1 MSEPD
6 WVLLERVAVGKGSDA
21 DRAAVE
27 QWIGSDPERRRLFD
41 QIARIAAATRQLSE
55 PRFAEPHFDAAA
67 SLARA
72 QQRLGWA
79 RRRSGPQVHSGPA
92 DRGRDRWP
100 DRWPARWPLAAI
112 AAGLVIAVGL
122 GLTIGTQSRRREAPR
137 VFVTARGQRATL
149 RLDDGTQ
156 VVLAPASRLL
166 VDGRSATLDGEAFFT
181 VVHDPR
187 TPFVVHAG
195 RVMATDKGTRFD
207 VRAYPE
213 DSTVRVAVDE
223 GQVAVSAANA
233 QPIALAGGD
242 AATVTPSGEAAV
254 DRGVENIGAWTT
266 GRLELHNTPAREAV
280 RALARWYDVDL
291 RLGDSTLAAVP
302 LTASFRDEPVDE
314 VLHIV
319 AVTLGARVRWSGRTV
334 ILVRRSKE
342 H

>member
-1 MSEPD
+1 VSEPD

-27 QWIGSDPERRRLFD
+27 QWIGSDPDRRRLFD
-41 QIARIAAATRQLSE
+41 QIARIAAATRQLSA
-55 PRFAEPHFDAAA
+55 PRLAQPHFDAAA

-72 QQRLGWA
+72 RKRLSRPRRIGW
-79 RRRSGPQVHSGPA
+79 RVS
-92 DRGRDRWP
+92 D
-100 DRWPARWPLAAI
+100 RWPLAAI
-112 AAGLVIAVGL
+112 AAGLVVAISL
-122 GLTIGTQSRRREAPR
+122 GVAIGTRSRRREAPR

-156 VVLAPASRLL
+156 VVLAPASRLM

-223 GQVAVSAANA
+223 GQVAVTAVGAGNTR
-233 QPIALAGGD
+233 PIALAGGD

>member
-1 MSEPD
+1 VSEPD

-27 QWIGSDPERRRLFD
+27 QWIGSDPDRRRLFD
-41 QIARIAAATRQLSE
+41 QIARIAAATRQLSA
-55 PRFAEPHFDAAA
+55 PRFDAAA
-67 SLARA
+67 SLAHARK
-72 QQRLGWA
+72 RLSRPRPMGW
-79 RRRSGPQVHSGPA
+79 RVS
-92 DRGRDRWP
+92 D
-100 DRWPARWPLAAI
+100 RWPLAAI
-112 AAGLVIAVGL
+112 AAGLVVAIGLGVAVG
-122 GLTIGTQSRRREAPR
+122 TRSRGREAPR
-137 VFVTARGQRATL
+137 VFLTARGQRATL

-156 VVLAPASRLL
+156 VVLAPASRLT
-166 VDGRSATLDGEAFFT
+166 VEGRSATLDGEAFFT
-181 VVHDPR
+181 VVHDAR
-187 TPFVVHAG
+187 APFVVHAG
-195 RVMATDKGTRFD
+195 RAIATDLGTRFD

-223 GQVAVSAANA
+223 GQVAVTAVTAANTPA
-233 QPIALAGGD
+233 IALAGGD
-242 AATVTPSGEAAV
+242 AATVAPSGETAV

>member
-27 QWIGSDPERRRLFD
+27 QWIGSDPDRRRLFD
-41 QIARIAAATRQLSE
+41 QIARIAAATRQLSA
-55 PRFAEPHFDAAA
+55 PRFAQPHFDAAA

-72 QQRLGWA
+72 KQRLGWA
-79 RRRSGPQVHSGPA
+79 RRRSAPVVRLRSA
-92 DRGRDRWP
+92 DRWP
-100 DRWPARWPLAAI
+100 DRWPLAAI
-112 AAGLVIAVGL
+112 AAGLVIAIGL
-122 GLTIGTQSRRREAPR
+122 GLTIGTHSRRREAPR
-137 VFVTARGQRATL
+137 VFLTARGQRATL

-156 VVLAPASRLL
+156 VVLAPASRLT

-181 VVHDPR
+181 VVHDAHA
-187 TPFVVHAG
+187 PFVVRAG
-195 RVMATDKGTRFD
+195 RAIATDLGTRFD

>member
-1 MSEPD
+1 M
-6 WVLLERVAVGKGSDA
+6 
-21 DRAAVE
+21 
-27 QWIGSDPERRRLFD
+27 
-41 QIARIAAATRQLSE
+41 
-55 PRFAEPHFDAAA
+55 
-67 SLARA
+67 
-72 QQRLGWA
+72 
-79 RRRSGPQVHSGPA
+79 
-92 DRGRDRWP
+92 
-100 DRWPARWPLAAI
+100 
-112 AAGLVIAVGL
+112 
-122 GLTIGTQSRRREAPR
+122 
-137 VFVTARGQRATL
+137 
-149 RLDDGTQ
+149 
-156 VVLAPASRLL
+156 LAPASRLT

-181 VVHDPR
+181 VVHDAR
-187 TPFVVHAG
+187 APFVVRAG
-195 RVMATDKGTRFD
+195 RAIATDLGTRFD

-213 DSTVRVAVDE
+213 DSSVRVAVDE

-319 AVTLGARVRWSGRTV
+319 AATLGARVRWSGRTV

>member
-1 MSEPD
+1 VSEPD

-27 QWIGSDPERRRLFD
+27 QWIGSDPDRRRLFD
-41 QIARIAAATRQLSE
+41 QIARIAAATRQL
-55 PRFAEPHFDAAA
+55 REPHFDAAA
-67 SLARA
+67 SLAQARK
-72 QQRLGWA
+72 RLTRPRRIGW
-79 RRRSGPQVHSGPA
+79 RVS
-92 DRGRDRWP
+92 DRWP
-100 DRWPARWPLAAI
+100 VAAI
-112 AAGLVIAVGL
+112 AAGLVVAISL
-122 GLTIGTQSRRREAPR
+122 GVAIGTQSRRREAPR
-137 VFVTARGQRATL
+137 VFLTARGQRATL
-149 RLDDGTQ
+149 RLDDGTE
-156 VVLAPASRLL
+156 VVLAPASRLM

-181 VVHDPR
+181 VAHDPR

-223 GQVAVSAANA
+223 GQVSVTTVATGHPL
-233 QPIALAGGD
+233 PIALAGGD
-242 AATVTPSGEAAV
+242 AATVTPSGQAAV

-266 GRLELHNTPAREAV
+266 GRLELHNTPARDAV

>member
-27 QWIGSDPERRRLFD
+27 QWIGSDPDRRRLFD
-41 QIARIAAATRQLSE
+41 QIARIAAATRQLSA
-55 PRFAEPHFDAAA
+55 PRLAQPHFDAAA

-72 QQRLGWA
+72 QQRLGWT
-79 RRRSGPQVHSGPA
+79 RRRSGPQVRLGPA
-92 DRGRDRWP
+92 DRWPERW
-100 DRWPARWPLAAI
+100 RLAAI
-112 AAGLVIAVGL
+112 AAGLVVAIGL
-122 GLTIGTQSRRREAPR
+122 GLAIGTQSRRREAPR
-137 VFVTARGQRATL
+137 VFLTARGQRATL

-156 VVLAPASRLL
+156 VVLAPASRLT
-166 VDGRSATLDGEAFFT
+166 VDGRSAALDGEAFFT
-181 VVHDPR
+181 VVHNAR
-187 TPFVVHAG
+187 APFVVRAG
-195 RVMATDKGTRFD
+195 RAIATDLGTRFD

-223 GQVAVSAANA
+223 GRVAVTAVTAANTPA
-233 QPIALAGGD
+233 IALAGGD
-242 AATVTPSGEAAV
+242 AATVAPSGETAV

-280 RALARWYDVDL
+280 RALARWYDIDL

>member
-1 MSEPD
+1 VSEPD

-27 QWIGSDPERRRLFD
+27 QWIGSDPDRRRLFD
-41 QIARIAAATRQLSE
+41 QIARIAAATRHLGAAS
-55 PRFAEPHFDAAA
+55 HFDAAA
-67 SLARA
+67 GLTRARK
-72 QQRLGWA
+72 RFNRRTGW
-79 RRRSGPQVHSGPA
+79 RVS
-92 DRGRDRWP
+92 DRWP
-100 DRWPARWPLAAI
+100 LTAI
-112 AAGLVIAVGL
+112 AAGLVVAISL
-122 GLTIGTQSRRREAPR
+122 GLAIGTRSRRREAPR
-137 VFVTARGQRATL
+137 VFLTARGQRATL

-156 VVLAPASRLL
+156 VVLAPASRLT

-181 VVHDPR
+181 VVHDAHA
-187 TPFVVHAG
+187 PFVVRAG
-195 RVMATDKGTRFD
+195 RAIATDLGTRFD

-223 GQVAVSAANA
+223 GQVAVTAVAAGHA
-233 QPIALAGGD
+233 QPIALAGGE

>member
-1 MSEPD
+1 VSEPD

-21 DRAAVE
+21 DRVAVE
-27 QWIGSDPERRRLFD
+27 QWIGGDADRRRLFESV
-41 QIARIAAATRQLSE
+41 ARIAVATRQLSVG
-55 PRFAEPHFDAAA
+55 PHFDAAA
-67 SLARA
+67 SLGRT
-72 QQRLGWA
+72 
-79 RRRSGPQVHSGPA
+79 RRRIYRRSDTG
-92 DRGRDRWP
+92 
-100 DRWPARWPLAAI
+100 WPLGAI
-112 AAGLVIAVGL
+112 AAALVVAIGVGL
-122 GLTIGTQSRRREAPR
+122 AIGVRQPHRRAAPHE
-137 VFVTARGQRATL
+137 FLTARGQRATF

-156 VVLAPASRLL
+156 VALAPASRLT
-166 VDGRSATLDGEAFFT
+166 VDGRKATLDGEAFFT
-181 VVHDPR
+181 VVHDPKA
-187 TPFVVHAG
+187 PFVVHAG
-195 RVMATDKGTRFD
+195 RAVATDVGTRFD

-223 GQVAVSAANA
+223 GQVALSASNE
-233 QPIALAGGD
+233 QPIALAGGE
-242 AATVTPSGEAAV
+242 AATMGRGGETAV

-291 RLGDSTLAAVP
+291 RLGDSSLAAVP

>member
-27 QWIGSDPERRRLFD
+27 QWIGSDPDRRRLFD
-41 QIARIAAATRQLSE
+41 QIARIAAATRQLSA
-55 PRFAEPHFDAAA
+55 PRLAQPHFDAAA

-72 QQRLGWA
+72 RKRLSRPRRMGW
-79 RRRSGPQVHSGPA
+79 RVS
-92 DRGRDRWP
+92 D
-100 DRWPARWPLAAI
+100 RWPLAAI
-112 AAGLVIAVGL
+112 AAGLVVAISL
-122 GLTIGTQSRRREAPR
+122 GVAIGTRSRRREAPR

-156 VVLAPASRLL
+156 VVLAPASRLM

-223 GQVAVSAANA
+223 GQVAVTAVAGNT

>member
-1 MSEPD
+1 VSEPD

-27 QWIGSDPERRRLFD
+27 QWIGSDPDRRRLFD
-41 QIARIAAATRQLSE
+41 QIARIAAATRQLSA
-55 PRFAEPHFDAAA
+55 PRSTQPHFDAAA
-67 SLARA
+67 SLAGARK
-72 QQRLGWA
+72 RLSRPRHMGW
-79 RRRSGPQVHSGPA
+79 RVS
-92 DRGRDRWP
+92 D
-100 DRWPARWPLAAI
+100 RWPLAAI
-112 AAGLVIAVGL
+112 AAGLVVAISL
-122 GLTIGTQSRRREAPR
+122 GLAIGTRSRKREAPR
-137 VFVTARGQRATL
+137 VFLTARGQRATL
-149 RLDDGTQ
+149 SLDDGTQ
-156 VVLAPASRLL
+156 VVLAPASRLT
-166 VDGRSATLDGEAFFT
+166 VDGRSARLDGEAFFT

-223 GQVAVSAANA
+223 GQVAVTAVTAANTPA
-233 QPIALAGGD
+233 IALAGGD
-242 AATVTPSGEAAV
+242 AATVTPSGQAAV

-319 AVTLGARVRWSGRTV
+319 AVTLGARIRWSGRTV

>member
-1 MSEPD
+1 VSEPD

-27 QWIGSDPERRRLFD
+27 QWIGSDPDRRRLFD
-41 QIARIAAATRQLSE
+41 QIARIAAATRQLSA
-55 PRFAEPHFDAAA
+55 PRFAQPHFDAAA
-67 SLARA
+67 GLARA

-79 RRRSGPQVHSGPA
+79 RRRSGPHVRWGPA
-92 DRGRDRWP
+92 DRS
-100 DRWPARWPLAAI
+100 PLVAI
-112 AAGLVIAVGL
+112 AAALVIAIGL
-122 GLTIGTQSRRREAPR
+122 GLMIGQQSRRREAPR
-137 VFVTARGQRATL
+137 VFLTARGQRATL
-149 RLDDGTQ
+149 RLDDGTR
-156 VVLAPASRLL
+156 VVLAPASRLT

-181 VVHDPR
+181 VVHDAR
-187 TPFVVHAG
+187 APFVVHAG
-195 RVMATDKGTRFD
+195 RAIATDLGTRFD

-223 GQVAVSAANA
+223 GQVAVTAVAAGHT
-233 QPIALAGGD
+233 QPIALAGGE

-266 GRLELHNTPAREAV
+266 GRLELHNTPARDAV